1 MLALNV
7 DLDPGRCRILGFTGS
22 LALTAGG
29 LTAGALPVHDTF
41 PPSAGRVALGVLC
54 GYFGLVLLV
63 AAWWWLGGALRGPR
77 PPAPRELVLTLFVW
91 AAPLLCGP
99 PLFSR
104 DVYSYLAQGAMV
116 DGGIDVY
123 HHGPADLGGP
133 LAAEVAPV
141 WAHTPAPYG
150 PVFLAV
156 AGRAAR
162 LTGSDVGAGVLGMRG
177 VALLG
182 VGLLVALLPVLARRC
197 GVDPAAAL
205 WLGALNP
212 LVVLHLVSGAHNDA
226 LMLGLLV
233 AGLAVAAGGRPLV
246 ATVLVTLAGLV
257 KAPAALG
264 LPAVAALWAPALTGR
279 ARTVR
284 ALAMTAVLALATT
297 VLVTALVGTG
307 YGWIGTLGTPVSSG
321 NWSLTSGLGR
331 ITAAV
336 LGAVPGDDAL
346 ARLAVP
352 LWRRLGLAGTAA
364 LVVAAWLR
372 RARLGAVHALG
383 LSLLA
388 VFLLGPA
395 LRPWYALWGLVLV
408 GASAPAGRLR
418 TGAAAVGGALAFV
431 LMPDGFPPGGL
442 QLTLAVC
449 GGVLAVLALWWMLL
463 LAPAASPVAPSLPR
477 TAL

>member
-7 DLDPGRCRILGFTGS
+7 DLDPGRCRTLGFVGS

-29 LTAGALPVHDTF
+29 LTAGALPVRDAL
-41 PPSAGRVALGVLC
+41 PPSSGRFALGVLTV
-54 GYFGLVLLV
+54 YFGLVLLV
-63 AAWWWLGGALRGPR
+63 AAWWWLGTALRGPR
-77 PPAPRELVLTLFVW
+77 PPTPRDLVLTLAVW
-91 AAPLLCGP
+91 SAPLLCAP

-116 DGGIDVY
+116 DAGIDVY

-133 LAAEVAPV
+133 SAAGVAPV

-156 AGRAAR
+156 AGRVAR
-162 LTGSDVGAGVLGMRG
+162 TAGPHVAAGVLGMRG

-182 VGLLVALLPVLARRC
+182 VGLLVALLPVIARHC
-197 GVDPAAAL
+197 GVEPAGAL

-212 LVVLHLVSGAHNDA
+212 LVLLHLVSGAHNDA
-226 LMLGLLV
+226 LMLGLLG
-233 AGLAVAAGGRPLV
+233 AGLVAALARRPAA

-257 KAPAALG
+257 KAPALLG
-264 LPAVAALWAPALTGR
+264 LGAVAALWAPGLTGR

-284 ALAMTAVLALATT
+284 AVAMTAVLALATT
-297 VLVTALVGTG
+297 ALATALARTG
-307 YGWIGTLGTPVSSG
+307 YGWLGSLATPVSSG

-331 ITAAV
+331 ITAAA
-336 LGAVPGDDAL
+336 LAPLPGGEGL
-346 ARLAVP
+346 ARLSIP
-352 LWRRLGLAGTAA
+352 LWRGLGLAGTAA
-364 LVVAAWLR
+364 LALAAWLR
-372 RARLGAVHALG
+372 RDRLGAVHALA

-418 TGAAAVGGALAFV
+418 TGAAALGGALAFV
-431 LMPDGFPPGGL
+431 LMPDGLPPGGL
-442 QLTLAVC
+442 QLALAVC

-463 LAPAASPVAPSLPR
+463 LAPAASSVATSRPR